1 MPGGRRRFD
10 RLSEATV
17 LGADIRVICGGC
29 GHRELFDRATF
40 LAVLADKRLGDD
52 RERIA
57 RRMTC
62 RTCYRR
68 GAILELVAEGSPLAL
83 RLRDDEPLPPR
94 GISLSDWCRAGTQQ
108 RRRLIRQARD

>member
-1 MPGGRRRFD
+1 MASVERRFD
-10 RLSEATV
+10 RLSEATARR
-17 LGADIRVICGGC
+17 ADIRIICGGC

-68 GAILELVAEGSPLAL
+68 GAILELVAEGSPDAL
-83 RLRDDEPLPPR
+83 RLRDDDPLPPR
-94 GISLSDWCRAGTQQ
+94 GISLSDWCRAGTAQ